1 VILIAR
7 MERLVLHPFLIAPPP
22 SAPGTGGVEMCAD
35 RAWMRMRLPNLC
47 ARTFSHRVLLATLA
61 PLVDYFNPGVFD
73 HARSNHGCLK
83 PPLRSIGNLLSTIG
97 RLPEAEAE
105 MHAALA
111 ITQKLADDEPDDTAF
126 RRGLAASDYAPGL
139 AVCLDGKIG

>member
-1 VILIAR
+1 VRRSSLDAHKTSKFVR
-7 MERLVLHPFLIAPPP
+7 APFLN
-22 SAPGTGGVEMCAD
+22 
-35 RAWMRMRLPNLC
+35 RALP
-47 ARTFSHRVLLATLA
+47 ATLA

-73 HARSNHGCLK
+73 HAKSNHGCLK
-83 PPLRSIGNLLSTIG
+83 PPLRSIGNLQSTIG

-105 MHAALA
+105 MRAALA

-126 RRGLAASDYAPGL
+126 RSGLAASDYAPGL

>member
-1 VILIAR
+1 VLPGQEASRFAPIELGC
-7 MERLVLHPFLIAPPP
+7 ERDFQFVRAPFFN
-22 SAPGTGGVEMCAD
+22 CA
-35 RAWMRMRLPNLC
+35 
-47 ARTFSHRVLLATLA
+47 LLATRA